1 VPPDRLAHILDRL
14 ADAGEGT
21 APLCGVAAEVLGVTG
36 AGIMLMAGGAPQGS
50 VCTSNEVSA
59 RIEELQ
65 YTFGEGPC
73 IDAFRQDHPVA
84 EPDLADPEVPRWLA
98 FSPPAVAAG
107 ARAVFGFPV
116 QIGAARLG
124 ALNLYRDEAGSLSD
138 AQYADSVLMAA
149 VSARAVLTLQAGAPV
164 GTLAAELESGAG
176 LRFVVHQAAGM
187 IAAQLEVGIAEALV
201 RLRALAFAEARP
213 LKEVAEEVVAR
224 ALRFDDGAA

>member
-1 VPPDRLAHILDRL
+1 
-14 ADAGEGT
+14 
-21 APLCGVAAEVLGVTG
+21 
-36 AGIMLMAGGAPQGS
+36 MAGGAPQGS

-176 LRFVVHQAAGM
+176 LRFAVHQAAGM
-187 IAAQLEVGIAEALV
+187 IAAQLEVGVAEALV
-201 RLRALAFAEARP
+201 RLRARAFAEARP